1 MFAEGNQSRPLEAS
15 QQPGHPPKAH
25 CNTRT
30 EGGCSD
36 HTAALPPN
44 HQTLEYLPSDIA
56 IFRIGRA
63 PLDWLRIRDAAS
75 SYGSATRPHK
85 NDSGR

>member
-1 MFAEGNQSRPLEAS
+1 MQHTRSDGRRTDRTAPT
-15 QQPGHPPKAH
+15 QP
-25 CNTRT
+25 
-30 EGGCSD
+30 S
-36 HTAALPPN
+36 N

-56 IFRIGRA
+56 IFRIERA

-75 SYGSATRPHK
+75 LHGNATRPHK